1 VLHKALI
8 FNKLRKSTLILCW
21 WLTAWLA
28 TGQNEVTFEAITDA
42 RQVVVNG
49 YFDVTFSLKNAT
61 GTQFIPPSFKD
72 FVVLAGP
79 NTSSSM
85 QIINGNVTREMG
97 FGFTLQATKVGRFTI
112 GSATV
117 RANGKEF
124 RSAPIVMEVVKGA
137 SKSGAGGSGEQF
149 FVRVEPSKKQAFV
162 GEQVLLD
169 FKLYTTVGIEGYDI
183 PEDPA
188 YDGFYALELRRFSS
202 NTVQEVLNGKQ
213 YATKVLRRIALFPQK
228 TGRLTVDPFRIQL
241 AVLDEDSRT
250 GFFFSRSVK
259 PVFYTT
265 EAVEINVSALPGGAP
280 DGFCGAVG
288 VYELQ
293 AGVDRK
299 TATTDDAI
307 TLSMVLTGNGDS
319 KRVTPP
325 DLMLS
330 DSFEIYPPKVVS
342 DKSDEIRGEILSE
355 KRIEYLIL
363 PKFPG
368 SYSIRPKVSYFD
380 SGKKTYVQL
389 PIGPFSLEVKAGSG
403 RRSSASPSPGV
414 AGLNDILP
422 IKSSA
427 DFTQTTNQFTG
438 SILFYILAALP
449 FLGFCILLVIRK
461 KQRELA
467 GIDPS
472 IQKAKTAGR
481 EAQKRLASAQ
491 QQLQLG
497 NSKAFYDEVSKAY
510 VGYVCDKTGLPLS
523 QFSKENVRAS
533 LAALEI
539 SPSSIDEF
547 VKVIQTCEVALF
559 AGMDNQAS
567 MQTTYENAI
576 GIITS
581 IEDEIGKRSN

>member
-1 VLHKALI
+1 MLHKALI
-8 FNKLRKSTLILCW
+8 FNKLRKATLILCW

-72 FVVLAGP
+72 FVVVAGP

-85 QIINGNVTREMG
+85 QIINGSVTREMG
-97 FGFTLQATKVGRFTI
+97 YGFTLQATKVGRFTI

-124 RSAPIVMEVVKGA
+124 RSAPIVVEVVKGA
-137 SKSGAGGSGEQF
+137 SRPGAGSGEQF

-183 PEDPA
+183 PEDPT

-288 VYELQ
+288 KYELQ

-325 DLMLS
+325 ELMLS

-355 KRIEYLIL
+355 KRIEYLVL

-368 SYSIRPKVSYFD
+368 SYSIKPNVSYFD
-380 SGKKTYVQL
+380 SGKKAYVQL

-403 RRSSASPSPGV
+403 RRSSASQSPEV

-427 DFTQTTNQFTG
+427 DFTQTTSQFTG
-438 SILFYILAALP
+438 SILFYILASLP
-449 FLGFCILLVIRK
+449 FLGFCILLFIRK

-467 GIDPS
+467 AIDPS

-481 EAQKRLASAQ
+481 EAQKRMASAQ

-539 SPSSIDEF
+539 SPNSIDEF

-576 GIITS
+576 GIITT
-581 IEDEIGKRSN
+581 IEDEIGKHSM

>member
-1 VLHKALI
+1 MLHKALI
-8 FNKLRKSTLILCW
+8 FNNLRKATLILCW

-49 YFDVTFSLKNAT
+49 YFDMTFSLKNAT
-61 GTQFIPPSFKD
+61 GTQFVPPSFKD
-72 FVVLAGP
+72 FVVVAGP

-85 QIINGNVTREMG
+85 QIINGSVTREMG

-124 RSAPIVMEVVKGA
+124 RSAPIVVEVVKGA
-137 SKSGAGGSGEQF
+137 SRPGAGSGEQF

-183 PEDPA
+183 PEDPT

-288 VYELQ
+288 KYELQ

-307 TLSMVLTGNGDS
+307 TLSMVLNGNGDS
-319 KRVTPP
+319 KRITPP

-368 SYSIRPKVSYFD
+368 SYSIKPNVSYFD
-380 SGKKTYVQL
+380 SGKKAYVQL

-403 RRSSASPSPGV
+403 RRSSASQSPEV

-427 DFTQTTNQFTG
+427 DFTQTTSQFTG

-467 GIDPS
+467 AIDPS

-481 EAQKRLASAQ
+481 EAQKRLASAL

-539 SPSSIDEF
+539 SPNSIDEF

-576 GIITS
+576 GIITT
-581 IEDEIGKRSN
+581 IEDEIGKPSK

>member
-1 VLHKALI
+1 MLHKALI
-8 FNKLRKSTLILCW
+8 FNKLRKATLILCW

-49 YFDVTFSLKNAT
+49 YFDVSFSLKNAT

-72 FVVLAGP
+72 FVVVAGP

-85 QIINGNVTREMG
+85 QIINGSVTREMG
-97 FGFTLQATKVGRFTI
+97 FGFTLQATKVGSFTI

-117 RANGKEF
+117 RANGKEI
-124 RSAPIVMEVVKGA
+124 RSAPIVVEVVKGA
-137 SKSGAGGSGEQF
+137 SRPGAGSGEQF

-183 PEDPA
+183 PEDPT

-228 TGRLTVDPFRIQL
+228 TGRLTVEPFRIQL

-265 EAVEINVSALPGGAP
+265 EAVEINVSALPSGAP

-288 VYELQ
+288 KYELQ

-307 TLSMVLTGNGDS
+307 TLSMVLTGNGDA

-342 DKSDEIRGEILSE
+342 DKSEEIRGEILSE
-355 KRIEYLIL
+355 KRFEYLIL

-368 SYSIRPKVSYFD
+368 SYFINPKVSYFD
-380 SGKKTYVQL
+380 SDKKAYLQL
-389 PIGPFSLEVKAGSG
+389 PMGPVSLEVKAGSG
-403 RRSSASPSPGV
+403 RRSNTSASPGV

-422 IKSSA
+422 IKSTA
-427 DFTQTTNQFTG
+427 DFTQTTSQFTG
-438 SILFYILAALP
+438 SVLFYILAALP

-461 KQRELA
+461 KQREMA
-467 GIDPS
+467 AIDPS
-472 IQKAKTAGR
+472 IQKAKAAGR
-481 EAQKRLASAQ
+481 EAQKRLASSQ

-523 QFSKENVRAS
+523 QFSKENCSA
-533 LAALEI
+533 
-539 SPSSIDEF
+539 
-547 VKVIQTCEVALF
+547 
-559 AGMDNQAS
+559 
-567 MQTTYENAI
+567 
-576 GIITS
+576 
-581 IEDEIGKRSN
+581 

>member
-1 VLHKALI
+1 MLHKALI
-8 FNKLRKSTLILCW
+8 FNKLRKATLILCW

-72 FVVLAGP
+72 FVVVAGP

-85 QIINGNVTREMG
+85 QIINGSVTREMG

-124 RSAPIVMEVVKGA
+124 RSAPIVVEVVKGA
-137 SKSGAGGSGEQF
+137 SRPGAGSGEQF

-183 PEDPA
+183 PEDPT

-250 GFFFSRSVK
+250 SFFFSRSVK

-265 EAVEINVSALPGGAP
+265 ESVEINVSALPSGAP

-288 VYELQ
+288 EYELQ

-342 DKSDEIRGEILSE
+342 DKNEEIRGEILSE

-389 PIGPFSLEVKAGSG
+389 PIGPFSLDVKAGSG
-403 RRSSASPSPGV
+403 LRSSASPSPGV

-539 SPSSIDEF
+539 SPNSIDEF

>member
-1 VLHKALI
+1 MLHKALI
-8 FNKLRKSTLILCW
+8 FNKLRKATLILCW

-28 TGQNEVTFEAITDA
+28 TGQNEVTFDAITDA

-72 FVVLAGP
+72 FVVVAGP
-79 NTSSSM
+79 STSSSM
-85 QIINGNVTREMG
+85 QIINGSVTREMG

-124 RSAPIVMEVVKGA
+124 RSAPIVVEVVKGA
-137 SKSGAGGSGEQF
+137 SRPGAGSGEQF

-183 PEDPA
+183 PEDPT

-288 VYELQ
+288 KYELQ

-307 TLSMVLTGNGDS
+307 TLSMVLNGNGDS
-319 KRVTPP
+319 KRITPP

-368 SYSIRPKVSYFD
+368 SYSIKPNVSYFD
-380 SGKKTYVQL
+380 SGKKAYVQL

-403 RRSSASPSPGV
+403 RRSSASQSPEV

-427 DFTQTTNQFTG
+427 DFTQTTSQFTG
-438 SILFYILAALP
+438 SILFYILASLP
-449 FLGFCILLVIRK
+449 FLGFCILLFIRK

-467 GIDPS
+467 AIDPS

-539 SPSSIDEF
+539 SPNSIDEF

-576 GIITS
+576 GIITT
-581 IEDEIGKRSN
+581 IEDEIGKYSM